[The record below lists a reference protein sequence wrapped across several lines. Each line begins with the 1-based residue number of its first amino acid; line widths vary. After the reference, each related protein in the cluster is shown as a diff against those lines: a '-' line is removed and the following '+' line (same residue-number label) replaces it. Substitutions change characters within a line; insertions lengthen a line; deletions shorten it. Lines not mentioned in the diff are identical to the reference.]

1 MRGAR
6 FLCPQGEAQKAMTVA
21 DHNSARWLRIEYRG
35 KRGGKIGWRFE
46 PGWFVVRTCPCHPN
60 KPVTLA
66 LPDEAAARRA
76 VALLALHQQVQ
87 VAPHTDGQAE
97 KSLESG
103 RPNPAKAGAIRA
115 SADFG

>member
-1 MRGAR
+1 
-6 FLCPQGEAQKAMTVA
+6 MTVA

-87 VAPHTDGQAE
+87 VAPQTKPREGRSNPGVCRFRVMDDG
-97 KSLESG
+97 
-103 RPNPAKAGAIRA
+103 
-115 SADFG
+115 

>member
-1 MRGAR
+1 
-6 FLCPQGEAQKAMTVA
+6 MTVA

-87 VAPHTDGQAE
+87 VAPTAHTLTVGLRYARDF
-97 KSLESG
+97 S
-103 RPNPAKAGAIRA
+103 AKPRL
-115 SADFG
+115 DD